1 MRLRVVAG
9 LVLVALVLPLGAGAR
24 RETATWQRIPFPP
37 GWAGTHALKV
47 LGWESGRVWVDFDDQ
62 GGFRIVSAKVVSG
75 RLGSFVTTPVA
86 NPARDPWLNGNALIW
101 GLGSGQAS
109 MTAPLLA
116 NGHLGPA
123 TPLPGDPEGV
133 VAQAI
138 GPTGTAV
145 VLAAVNVG
153 SRRVWAVNGGPDGK
167 SLASLM
173 VCCSAAG
180 TPTNLTSML
189 LSRQAGI
196 FPYTTAL
203 GRDGHGRL
211 WIAWGDTKRNYSIYP
226 QLTAHLVQL
235 DPTTLAVIHSSTYAS
250 VLPPTP
256 LLCSDACRLVS
267 GGGGASVWGG
277 SGSPVRAAASGQL
290 LAAGGTSKLSL
301 VTLDEKIKGQ
311 PDEGGFRV
319 VLHRGPATGAGE
331 RVVTAVDRP
340 KAYTV
345 GASDSVYPLVPPAVG
360 VTPLGAVVVLQQ
372 YGDYRNRTR
381 VYSIVLR

>member
-1 MRLRVVAG
+1 
-9 LVLVALVLPLGAGAR
+9 
-24 RETATWQRIPFPP
+24 
-37 GWAGTHALKV
+37 
-47 LGWESGRVWVDFDDQ
+47 VDFDDQ

-101 GLGSGQAS
+101 GLGFGQAS

-250 VLPPTP
+250 VLPPTS

-290 LAAGGTSKLSL
+290 LVAGGTSKLSL

-311 PDEGGFRV
+311 PDQGGFRV
-319 VLHRGPATGAGE
+319 VLHEGLRPERASVSSRPSTVRRRTPSARPTPSIPWCRLPWASRRSAPWSSSSSTVTTGTGHGCIRSSYADDSQRSSARTSGVVHVTDGPT
-331 RVVTAVDRP
+331 P
-340 KAYTV
+340 TV
-345 GASDSVYPLVPPAVG
+345 EE
-360 VTPLGAVVVLQQ
+360 
-372 YGDYRNRTR
+372 
-381 VYSIVLR
+381 